1 MSELQVTSTETALG
15 AVTLL
20 PSPDSY
26 GITIPRKDFLK
37 TEKPAQQKADQVTS
51 DVASRTKIDK
61 KIVSAKEV
69 NQPKEIEYKSAPKRP
84 EWLPCEIHRSKIG
97 GEDWIIF
104 VGILNTKPYE
114 VFGGL
119 SDTIEIPKRYTEG
132 LIKKRSYKSGGKY
145 DLFLGEG
152 DDELKIKNF
161 VQVFDN
167 PNYSAFTRL
176 LSLSLRHGAPIQF
189 VVEQLLRDR
198 DADLF
203 SFSKVMARVLKKHI
217 KDGTHING
225 ACPNCGSNNIN
236 YQGGCPHCMDCEW
249 SQCD

>member
-1 MSELQVTSTETALG
+1 MTDLQITSTETALLNQE
-15 AVTLL
+15 VTLV
-20 PSPDSY
+20 PSPLSL
-26 GITIPRKDFLK
+26 GITIPRETK
-37 TEKPAQQKADQVTS
+37 KPAQHGSDQITS
-51 DVASRTKIDK
+51 NVVRTKIDK

-69 NQPKEIEYKSAPKRP
+69 NQPKEIESRSAPKRP

-104 VGILNTKPYE
+104 VGVMNGRPYE
-114 VFGGL
+114 VFGGQ
-119 SDTIEIPKRYTEG
+119 SDTIEIPKKYTEG
-132 LIKKRSYKSGGKY
+132 KIKKRSFKSGGKY

-161 VQVFDN
+161 VHVFDN

-176 LSLSLRHGAPIQF
+176 LSLSLRHGAPIQY

-217 KDGTHING
+217 EDGTHVNG
-225 ACPNCGSNNIN
+225 ACPSCGSNRIN